1 MSVLSVHHH
10 RVREGHSQEQLVGKR
25 SPSHSK
31 YGVVLRSPPD
41 PCTCSTLQDHHQH
54 CFYKPLAKAGQVS
67 TTLLLC
73 PPSSPSTGTTHHPGR
88 KIVLCCCTCP
98 LPGRSPP
105 GPLFPGPPAPPPPRP
120 ASRTFDS
127 HAYLP
132 AELRKSLPRPCIH
145 DDHHHR
151 KRSDGSSPHTHRASK
166 SPGSVPIWGLLQQ
179 SSQIRSDEIRSIE
192 MRWSRVDFH
201 PRTPA
206 RGAPLMTEA
215 REPGTRS
222 PSVLAGG
229 M

>member
-1 MSVLSVHHH
+1 MAVKSKTQDPRLLTPSDTSTHC
-10 RVREGHSQEQLVGKR
+10 VGEYTPCYV
-25 SPSHSK
+25 SP
-31 YGVVLRSPPD
+31 LRP
-41 PCTCSTLQDHHQH
+41 
-54 CFYKPLAKAGQVS
+54 
-67 TTLLLC
+67 
-73 PPSSPSTGTTHHPGR
+73 PPSCPGR
-88 KIVLCCCTCP
+88 TQP
-98 LPGRSPP
+98 RASGRQAVTFTLEIRSRPSFSSRPMYLQHTPISSPTP
-105 GPLFPGPPAPPPPRP
+105 FLQTASQ
-120 ASRTFDS
+120 SRTGLNHLTALS
-127 HAYLP
+127 
-132 AELRKSLPRPCIH
+132 SIH

>member
-10 RVREGHSQEQLVGKR
+10 RVREGHSQEQLVDKR

-54 CFYKPLAKAGQVS
+54 RFYKPLAKAGQVS

-105 GPLFPGPPAPPPPRP
+105 GPLFPGPPAPPPP
-120 ASRTFDS
+120 
-127 HAYLP
+127 
-132 AELRKSLPRPCIH
+132 PRPLEHSIPMHTCRRNSANPCLVLASTMITITGKEVTGH
-145 DDHHHR
+145 LPIPIGQVNR
-151 KRSDGSSPHTHRASK
+151 RVAYQSGGCCSKVPRSD
-166 SPGSVPIWGLLQQ
+166 QM
-179 SSQIRSDEIRSIE
+179 RSDQ
-192 MRWSRVDFH
+192 SR
-201 PRTPA
+201 
-206 RGAPLMTEA
+206 
-215 REPGTRS
+215 
-222 PSVLAGG
+222 
-229 M
+229 